1 MALRRSAGTHPMRRF
16 HLTALLLLA
25 TAGNLTAQFFVP
37 DQSLTR
43 RLTRVTWLGHSGEQ
57 SIAIDHGQPKWTP
70 EYDAFMAGKLSRHA
84 RLGNGPWTTLHSSVD
99 LTIGGT
105 KIPRGRW
112 YLGAMR
118 DAKQDWQLTLMA
130 ADKLDRAG
138 LGGGATI
145 SATPDL
151 TAPMQLTRLEQAS
164 ELLDIQLASSK
175 DGKPTVAL
183 TISWGKFRLR
193 ADVAADFDTSKNPEA
208 PTFALSPKDK
218 AITTA
223 SGLQYEQLRSG
234 VGDAPKPTDKVRV
247 HYCGWLTDGTQ
258 FDSSY
263 LSGEPATF
271 PVELVV
277 PGFREG
283 LLLMQPGAIYRL
295 TIPPQLAYGEAGAG
309 GVVPPNATL
318 VFTVTLLGIEK

>member
-1 MALRRSAGTHPMRRF
+1 MPVRRSAGTHAMIRP

-25 TAGNLTAQFFVP
+25 TAGDLTAQFFVP

-70 EYDAFMAGKLSRHA
+70 EYDAFMAGQLSRHA

-105 KIPRGRW
+105 KVPRGRW
-112 YLGAMR
+112 YLGALR
-118 DAKQDWQLTLMA
+118 DGKQNWQLTLMA

-145 SATPDL
+145 SVPPEL

-175 DGKPTVAL
+175 EGKPVVTL
-183 TISWGKFRLR
+183 TISFGKYRLR
-193 ADVAADFDTSKNPEA
+193 TEVAADFDTHKNPDA
-208 PTFALSPKDK
+208 PTFAMSPKDK
-218 AITTA
+218 VVTTA

-234 VGDAPKPTDKVRV
+234 VGDSPKATDKVRV
-247 HYCGWLTDGTQ
+247 HYCGWLTNGQQ

-263 LSGEPATF
+263 LGGEPASF
-271 PVELVV
+271 PLELVV

-283 LLLMQPGAIYRL
+283 ILLMQPGAIYRL

-309 GVVPPNATL
+309 GAVPPNATL

>member
-1 MALRRSAGTHPMRRF
+1 MLRSS
-16 HLTALLLLA
+16 LTGLLLLFA
-25 TAGNLTAQFFVP
+25 AAGNLPAQFFVP
-37 DQSLTR
+37 DQALTR

-57 SIAIDHGQPKWTP
+57 SIAIEFGQPKWLP
-70 EYDAFMAGKLSRHA
+70 EYDAFMAGTTSRHA

-118 DAKQDWQLTLMA
+118 DAKHDWLLTLMA

-145 SATPDL
+145 TVPPEL
-151 TAPMQLTRLEQAS
+151 TVPMTLERREQAS

-183 TISWGKFRLR
+183 TIRWGKHQLR
-193 ADVAADFDTSKNPEA
+193 ADVAADFDRHKDPAA

-218 AITTA
+218 VVTTA

-234 VGDAPKPTDKVRV
+234 VGDAPKLTDKVRV

-258 FDSSY
+258 FDSSC
-263 LSGEPATF
+263 LAGEPATF

-283 LLLMQPGAIYRL
+283 LLRMQPGAIYRL
-295 TIPPQLAYGEAGAG
+295 TIPPALACGEAGAG

-318 VFTVTLLGIEK
+318 VFTVTLLGIEP

>member
-1 MALRRSAGTHPMRRF
+1 MTRS
-16 HLTALLLLA
+16 HLTAFLLLT
-25 TAGNLTAQFFVP
+25 TAANLTAQYFVP

-43 RLTRVTWLGHSGEQ
+43 RMTRVTWLGHSGEQ

-70 EYDAFMAGKLSRHA
+70 EYDAFMAGQVSRHA
-84 RLGNGPWTTLHSSVD
+84 RLGSGPWTTLHSSVD
-99 LTIGGT
+99 LTIGKT

-112 YLGAMR
+112 YLGALR
-118 DAKQDWQLTLMA
+118 DAKQNWALTFMA
-130 ADKLDRAG
+130 ADNLDRKG

-145 SATPDL
+145 SVTPDM
-151 TAPMQLTRLEQAS
+151 TAAMQLERTEQAS
-164 ELLDIQLASSK
+164 ELLDIKLAADK
-175 DGKPTVAL
+175 TGKPVVTL
-183 TISWGKFRLR
+183 TIDWGKFRLR
-193 ADVAADFDTSKNPEA
+193 SEVAADFDTHKDPNA

-218 AITTA
+218 VVTTA

-234 VGDAPKPTDKVRV
+234 VGASPQTTDKVKV
-247 HYCGWLTDGTQ
+247 HYCGWLTDGTP

-271 PVELVV
+271 PLEMVV

-295 TIPPQLAYGEAGAG
+295 TIPANLAYGDAGAG
-309 GVVPPNATL
+309 GLVPPKATL
-318 VFTVTLLGIEK
+318 VFTVTLLGIEQ

>member
-1 MALRRSAGTHPMRRF
+1 MRPQ
-16 HLTALLLLA
+16 LTALLLLA
-25 TAGNLTAQFFVP
+25 TAGSLSAQFFVP
-37 DQSLTR
+37 DQTLAR

-57 SIAIDHGQPKWTP
+57 SIAIDYGQPKWAP
-70 EYDAFMAGKLSRHA
+70 EYDAFMIGQESRHV
-84 RLGNGPWTTLHSSVD
+84 RLGSGPWTTLHSSVD

-112 YLGAMR
+112 YLGALR
-118 DAKQDWQLTLMA
+118 DAKQNWLLTLMA

-145 SATPDL
+145 SATPEL
-151 TAPMQLTRLEQAS
+151 TVPMQFERLEQAS
-164 ELLDIQLASSK
+164 ELLDLKLASGK
-175 DGKPTVAL
+175 DGKPVVTLTV
-183 TISWGKFRLR
+183 TWGKYRLR
-193 ADVAADFDTSKNPEA
+193 SDVTAAFDTHKEPDA

-218 AITTA
+218 VVTTA

-234 VGDAPKPTDKVRV
+234 VGDAPKGTDKVRV

-263 LSGEPATF
+263 LAGEPATL
-271 PVELVV
+271 PLEMVV

-283 LLLMQPGAIYRL
+283 LRLMQPGAIYRL
-295 TIPPQLAYGEAGAG
+295 TIPPKLAYGADGAG
-309 GVVPPNATL
+309 GAIPPNATL
-318 VFTVTLLGIEK
+318 VFTVTLLGIEQ